1 MLEPWGAWIA
11 EWYHTWLWSS
21 VHCAMPWAMSLS
33 LGDDKLFFGPK
44 HNIYA
49 LFMILFGLFDLILL
63 FDVKFVMWIV
73 KQKIKNKTNLF
84 LKNMMEP
91 NPTYLHCLNLCAFMF
106 IFLSLGYLS
115 SDCLL

>member
-1 MLEPWGAWIA
+1 
-11 EWYHTWLWSS
+11 
-21 VHCAMPWAMSLS
+21 MSLS